1 MKLFK
6 TKKSIISVCKL
17 LAFIILLNS
26 LSAVFGIKAAGKM
39 DDSKLHAICACLY
52 DATNERVLY
61 SKNGD
66 EVRAMASTTKIMTC
80 ILALE
85 YGNLDDIVTV
95 SKYAASMP
103 DVQLNA
109 KENEQYR
116 LGDLL
121 YSLMLESHNDVA
133 VIIAEHISGSVLE
146 FSKLMNDKARDL
158 CCFDTYF
165 ITPNGLDGSINK
177 DGKTL
182 KYSTTAT
189 DLAKIMAY
197 CIKNPKFLEITT
209 TKSYTFNTKATNA
222 DGLVVDSTR
231 SFTVTNK
238 NAFLD
243 MMEGVISG
251 KTGFTGD
258 AGYCYVCAF
267 KKDGKT
273 FVVTLLGC
281 GWPNNKT
288 YKWQDSKYLLNYGLD
303 NYESKT
309 INEKNWFTYNQ
320 YY

>member
-26 LSAVFGIKAAGKM
+26 LSAVFCIKAAGKM

-66 EVRAMASTTKIMTC
+66 EVRAMANTTKIMTC

-182 KYSTTAT
+182 KHSTTAT

-209 TKSYTFNTKATNA
+209 TKSYTFNTK
-222 DGLVVDSTR
+222 
-231 SFTVTNK
+231 K

-309 INEKNWFTYNQ
+309 INEKN
-320 YY
+320 